1 LPLIDQSRT
10 LAETAG
16 SAGNEARR
24 GQEGIMA
31 DITPL
36 RGEGRTVGRITGLY
50 GELLAEFLGTFV
62 LIAFGDG
69 VVAMAVAGL
78 PGSGRTAGPTV
89 IFQAAGDWLLITWGW
104 AMAVAFAIWVAG
116 GVSGAHLN
124 PAVTLAFAV
133 RRKFTW
139 AKVLPYWGAQVF
151 GAFVGA
157 ALVFLVYDNAI
168 NAFNT
173 ANHTPRGG
181 GQALATYSIF
191 ATFPASYFHGGYAG
205 PLIDQIVG
213 TAFLLIFVVALIDMR
228 NSAVGSNLAPLA
240 IGLAVA
246 AIGMSY
252 GANAGYA
259 INPARD
265 FGPRLFAFFAGWGH
279 VALPGTFNNG
289 AGFAFSWYFW
299 VPIVGPLIGGT
310 LGVVIYDLFIGDI
323 LHARLKMFQ
332 NVSGPIEETE
342 PVNGAAVDEAAPDV
356 PGARYPQASETNVDP
371 NVQRQ
376 THPDQRSGS

>member
-1 LPLIDQSRT
+1 
-10 LAETAG
+10 
-16 SAGNEARR
+16 
-24 GQEGIMA
+24 MA

-69 VVAMAVAGL
+69 VVAMAVAAL

-104 AMAVAFAIWVAG
+104 AMAVAFAVWVAG
-116 GVSGAHLN
+116 GVSGAHIN

-133 RRKFTW
+133 RRKFPW
-139 AKVLPYWGAQVF
+139 AKVLPYMAAQVI

-157 ALVFLVYDNAI
+157 ALVFLVYHNAI
-168 NAFNT
+168 DAFNL
-173 ANHTPRGG
+173 AAKTPKSG

-191 ATFPASYFHGGYAG
+191 ATFPAAYFHGAIAG

-213 TAFLLIFVVALIDMR
+213 TAFLLIFVVAVIDLR
-228 NSAVGSNLAPLA
+228 NAAVQSNLAPLA

-265 FGPRLFAFFAGWGH
+265 FGPRLFAFFAGWGK
-279 VALPGTFNNG
+279 VALPGTYHV
-289 AGFAFSWYFW
+289 AGLDFSGYFW
-299 VPIVGPLIGGT
+299 IPIVGPLIGGVV
-310 LGVVIYDLFIGDI
+310 GVIIYDLFIGDI
-323 LHARLKMFQ
+323 LHARLKKEQ
-332 NVSGPIEETE
+332 SVSGPIPETQLPE
-342 PVNGAAVDEAAPDV
+342 QAETNMGAPDQ
-356 PGARYPQASETNVDP
+356 PAGA
-371 NVQRQ
+371 
-376 THPDQRSGS
+376 